1 MRKFFYSFLI
11 FSFIFTIFSCGKTT
25 EENVN
30 DTVSKAND
38 TVVGGGGTGGAGDLG
53 STTNSS
59 WTKQLGSSEIEYAY
73 SVTTDSSGN
82 IYVTGNTQGDLDGN
96 TNSGGDCSGLLGSM
110 LGIKILCADIF
121 LVKYNSSGT
130 KQWTKLL
137 GTSKNDFA

>member
-1 MRKFFYSFLI
+1 MRNIFYSFLI
-11 FSFIFTIFSCGKTT
+11 FFFIITIFSCGKST

-30 DTVSKAND
+30 DTVSKTND
-38 TVVGGGGTGGAGDLG
+38 TVVGGGGTGGTVAGDSG

-110 LGIKILCADIF
+110 LDIKILCADIF

-130 KQWTKLL
+130 KKWRKQLRT
-137 GTSKNDFA
+137 